1 MYNSLQLLLENDTP
15 WTLKPAGKDWPPRT
29 RDCSAH
35 VFAGAPSPWSTSPCP
50 HWSGAPPCTARHWS
64 VSGSCGMS
72 GHLHPKLPCKNSRA
86 SDLTLSCV
94 PQTSHFPVSL
104 RPHTFL
110 CPSDLTLSC
119 VPQTSHFPVSLR
131 PHTFLCPSDLTL
143 SCSSK
148 GFTLCSLSSCAGFR
162 EAWRP
167 MMTQT
172 CVEIITA

>member
-94 PQTSHFPVSL
+94 PQTSHFPVPPKVPPCAHSHPALASGKPEDLWWHRHVL
-104 RPHTFL
+104 R
-110 CPSDLTLSC
+110 LSQHKNA
-119 VPQTSHFPVSLR
+119 VKFPDTR
-131 PHTFLCPSDLTL
+131 
-143 SCSSK
+143 
-148 GFTLCSLSSCAGFR
+148 
-162 EAWRP
+162 
-167 MMTQT
+167 M
-172 CVEIITA
+172 